1 MGISIARTFGRQITR
16 RLQPTA
22 KTSCRNSPPSV
33 EMTAIFYSG
42 RAWAVV
48 GRSARGEGG
57 RGEGRGGRFP
67 CQDSRRFPSC
77 GALPA
82 RARGAGR
89 ARPTP
94 VKVTL
99 VAGILPPRL
108 YAASS
113 PRPMGEPA
121 KKDHALSKGCP
132 RPWKAGGKR
141 GTPASWL
148 SKARAHGVEPRP
160 SGVAGVA
167 RTYSRGRPTRLQAER
182 RRGGERRGSAPHYKV
197 TCVVVV
203 KAS

>member
-22 KTSCRNSPPSV
+22 KTSCRNSPLSV

-108 YAASS
+108 YAASLPGRWASQQKRITRSPKGVQGHGKPAAKEGRPRLGS
-113 PRPMGEPA
+113 PRPELMVWSRAPVASQASRVPIAVG
-121 KKDHALSKGCP
+121 GP
-132 RPWKAGGKR
+132 RGSRPSAGG
-141 GTPASWL
+141 
-148 SKARAHGVEPRP
+148 E
-160 SGVAGVA
+160 
-167 RTYSRGRPTRLQAER
+167 
-182 RRGGERRGSAPHYKV
+182 GSAEEVHLTTRSPV
-197 TCVVVV
+197 L
-203 KAS
+203 S